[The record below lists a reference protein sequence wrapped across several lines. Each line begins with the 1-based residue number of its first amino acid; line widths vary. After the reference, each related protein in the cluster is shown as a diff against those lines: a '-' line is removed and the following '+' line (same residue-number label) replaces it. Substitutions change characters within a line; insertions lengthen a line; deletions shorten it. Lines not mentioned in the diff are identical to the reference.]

1 MPKYQ
6 ITMDYLDFQR
16 LEKTKK
22 ELQELKKEL
31 ADCIEYHHNS
41 SPVVDMKK
49 LKTIALKCSNYSYIE
64 SDLIEK

>member
-22 ELQELKKEL
+22 ELQDLKKEL
-31 ADCIEYHHNS
+31 ADCIEYHHES
-41 SPVVDMKK
+41 SPTVDIKK
-49 LKTIALKCSNYSYIE
+49 LKNIALKCSNYSYIE
-64 SDLIEK
+64 SELIEK

>member
-6 ITMDYLDFQR
+6 ITMEYLDFQR
-16 LEKTKK
+16 LEKAKK

-31 ADCIEYHHNS
+31 SDCIEYHHES
-41 SPVVDMKK
+41 RPTVDIRK
-49 LKTIALKCSNYSYIE
+49 LKNIALKYSDYNYIE